1 MWSAFVDT
9 SIAFQVGRS
18 EESKK
23 LLQGLVRK
31 YSNYAEAH
39 AALAAVLW
47 SAGSRSGAEEQ
58 FSEATN
64 REPLFKDLRCVF
76 ILP

>member
-1 MWSAFVDT
+1 M
-9 SIAFQVGRS
+9 

-31 YSNYAEAH
+31 YPNYTEAH
-39 AALAAVLW
+39 AALAALLW
-47 SAGSRSGAEEQ
+47 SEGRRSNAEEQ

-64 REPLFKDLRCVF
+64 REPMYTKIR
-76 ILP
+76 

>member
-1 MWSAFVDT
+1 MS
-9 SIAFQVGRS
+9 SQVGRL
-18 EESKK
+18 EEAKK

-31 YSNYAEAH
+31 YPNYTEAH

-47 SAGSRSGAEEQ
+47 REGKRSNAEEQ

-64 REPLFKDLRCVF
+64 REPMYSKIR
-76 ILP
+76 